1 MGKFL
6 LCLVYILSLAL
17 PAHAVTL
24 KERLV
29 FDLSWF
35 GISGGHTIMK
45 IEETSYNGHGIYK
58 ISSITRSNKFISMF
72 YPVYD
77 VVESYVDRKTL
88 LPYRFRS
95 IQREGSYRGNKEIVF
110 DRINGVAIF
119 INHRDNDKKKLTPI
133 SSDTYDALSVVYYF
147 RHLPLTIGKDINL
160 KVHDGG
166 KNWILVVTPL
176 DKEEVWTPVGTF
188 KTIKVKAQ
196 MKYKGLFV
204 HKGDVIV
211 WFTDDEKR
219 IPVKMKSKI
228 RIGHITALLVDG
240 TW

>member
-1 MGKFL
+1 MRKAL
-6 LCLVYILSLAL
+6 LCGIVFLFFISSAYGT
-17 PAHAVTL
+17 TL

-35 GISGGHTIMK
+35 GISGGSTIMK
-45 IEETSYNGHGIYK
+45 IEETAYKGQEVYK

-72 YPVYD
+72 YPVHD
-77 VVESYVDRKTL
+77 VVESYVDKKTL

-95 IQREGSYRGNKEIVF
+95 IQREGSYRGDKEIIF
-110 DRINGVAIF
+110 DRTRGVAIF
-119 INHRDNDKKKLTPI
+119 INHRDNDKKKITPI
-133 SSDTYDALSVVYYF
+133 APDTYDALSVVYRF
-147 RHLPLTIGKDINL
+147 RHLPLIIGKDIKL
-160 KVHDGG
+160 RVHDGG
-166 KNWILVVTPL
+166 KNWLLVVTPL
-176 DKEEVWTPVGTF
+176 DKEKVWTPVGTF
-188 KTIKVKAQ
+188 KTIKVKAR

-204 HKGDVIV
+204 HKGDVVV

-240 TW
+240 SW